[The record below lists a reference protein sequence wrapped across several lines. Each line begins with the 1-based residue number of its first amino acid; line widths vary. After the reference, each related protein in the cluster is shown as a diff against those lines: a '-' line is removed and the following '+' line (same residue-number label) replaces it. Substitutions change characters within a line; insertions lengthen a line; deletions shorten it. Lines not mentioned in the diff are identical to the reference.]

1 MYFLFQAIP
10 DTKLTIKKYADVK
23 FEYLSYCL
31 KVKELDDEEYSYQ
44 ALQEPLYRVET
55 GNYEYRLVLR
65 CRADARKRFA
75 AMRSDVL
82 VKLELLDNKHVQDIV
97 HQVNIMKYFITFFAM
112 KYFQL
117 RRLMSNL
124 TEFHLDCH
132 KLFDGVKLF
141 PIEMDLARS
150 AFQTQEST
158 NEDNCVGLREYHDEV
173 EEAEDAAAKANDDD
187 KMLNLDIDSEFS
199 GGSMVWR
206 ADL

>member
-1 MYFLFQAIP
+1 MQVFATSPLPLKAIP

-97 HQVNIMKYFITFFAM
+97 HQV
-112 KYFQL
+112 
-117 RRLMSNL
+117 R
-124 TEFHLDCH
+124 
-132 KLFDGVKLF
+132 
-141 PIEMDLARS
+141 
-150 AFQTQEST
+150 
-158 NEDNCVGLREYHDEV
+158 
-173 EEAEDAAAKANDDD
+173 
-187 KMLNLDIDSEFS
+187 
-199 GGSMVWR
+199 
-206 ADL
+206 